1 MRTSARPWQTSCG
14 DVEVSMDVEVTEGEC
29 DGQYT
34 IVRTFTATDLCGNE
48 TIEAQTIQVVD
59 NDAPVFEPISD
70 LILDCTESLSD
81 ELPAASDNCSEASV
95 SVSDEV
101 IAGDCPQEYTV
112 VRTYTA
118 VDDCGNTSTMIQN
131 VTFVDD
137 QAPAVLSGYAD
148 NTIFVNNL
156 LGEEVCADLVIEDN
170 CDAEASWSHSDQI
183 VAESDAA
190 QTIERTYSIVDA
202 CGNELVLVET
212 IEVTLV
218 NPGCTD
224 SAACNYD
231 DDANVDDD
239 SCEFCSCGLNA
250 CGCTDPEACNYD
262 ANNEYED
269 GSCTY
274 PEEWYDCD
282 GNCLDTNGN
291 TICDIEELG
300 CMDSTA
306 CNYDEDAFVED
317 GSCDYCSCDYT
328 EIDGYEANTSSV
340 EGYNVVVDL
349 VQTHQSGVLDG
360 MYTYRVYVETPNE
373 DDVMSAILATTCSPW
388 S

>member
-1 MRTSARPWQTSCG
+1 
-14 DVEVSMDVEVTEGEC
+14 
-29 DGQYT
+29 
-34 IVRTFTATDLCGNE
+34 
-48 TIEAQTIQVVD
+48 
-59 NDAPVFEPISD
+59 
-70 LILDCTESLSD
+70 
-81 ELPAASDNCSEASV
+81 
-95 SVSDEV
+95 
-101 IAGDCPQEYTV
+101 
-112 VRTYTA
+112 
-118 VDDCGNTSTMIQN
+118 MIQN

-156 LGEEVCADLVIEDN
+156 LGEEVPAADLVIEDN

-239 SCEFCSCGLNA
+239 SCEFCSAVSTHVGVQTRGVQLRRKQRIR
-250 CGCTDPEACNYD
+250 GR
-262 ANNEYED
+262 
-269 GSCTY
+269 SCTY

-317 GSCDYCSCDYT
+317 GS
-328 EIDGYEANTSSV
+328 
-340 EGYNVVVDL
+340 
-349 VQTHQSGVLDG
+349 
-360 MYTYRVYVETPNE
+360 
-373 DDVMSAILATTCSPW
+373 
-388 S
+388 